1 MGGAALKKWL
11 IIGGIVFAVLLIG
24 LIVLIS
30 VTDGWATARDVS
42 VVILAIFQMI
52 STLLMI
58 GLLAVLI
65 YAVMALKSI
74 ASETVIPKVSQ
85 TLDQVKDTA
94 ATAKNT
100 TTYVAEGVV
109 TPLIKISS
117 VAAGVRAA
125 AAALARRNPRGPYQP

>member
-1 MGGAALKKWL
+1 MKKWL
-11 IIGGIVFAVLLIG
+11 IIGGVLFAVLIIG

-30 VTDGWATARDVS
+30 VTDAWATARDVS

-58 GLLAVLI
+58 ALLAVLI
-65 YAVMALKSI
+65 YAVMALRSL
-74 ASETVIPKVSQ
+74 ASETLVPKVSQ
-85 TLDQVKDTA
+85 TLDQVRDTA

-100 TTYVAEGVV
+100 STYVAQGVV

-125 AAALARRNPRGPYQP
+125 AVALARRNPPEHFEP

>member
-1 MGGAALKKWL
+1 MKRWL
-11 IIGGIVFAVLLIG
+11 IIGGVVFAVLIIG

-30 VTDGWATARDVS
+30 VNDAWATARDVS
-42 VVILAIFQMI
+42 VVILAIFEMI

-58 GLLAVLI
+58 ALLAVLI
-65 YAVMALKSI
+65 YAVMALRSL
-74 ASETVIPKVSQ
+74 ATDTLMLKVTQ

-94 ATAKNT
+94 TTAKDT

-125 AAALARRNPRGPYQP
+125 AIALARRNPPKRFEP

>member
-1 MGGAALKKWL
+1 MKRWL
-11 IIGGIVFAVLLIG
+11 IIGGVVFAVLLVG

-30 VTDGWATARDVS
+30 VNDAWATARDVS
-42 VVILAIFQMI
+42 VVILAIFEMI

-58 GLLAVLI
+58 ALLAVLI
-65 YAVMALKSI
+65 YAVLALRTV
-74 ASETVIPKVSQ
+74 ATETVVPKMNQ
-85 TLDQVKDTA
+85 TLDQVRDTA

-100 TTYVAEGVV
+100 STYVAQGVV

-125 AAALARRNPRGPYQP
+125 AVSLARRNPPKRFEP

>member
-1 MGGAALKKWL
+1 MKRWL
-11 IIGGIVFAVLLIG
+11 IIGGVVFVVLLVG

-30 VTDGWATARDVS
+30 VNDAWATARDVS
-42 VVILAIFQMI
+42 VVILAIFEMI

-58 GLLAVLI
+58 ALLAVLI
-65 YAVMALKSI
+65 YAVMALRTV
-74 ASETVIPKVSQ
+74 ATETVVPKMNQ
-85 TLDQVKDTA
+85 TLDQVRDTA

-100 TTYVAEGVV
+100 STYVAQGVV

-125 AAALARRNPRGPYQP
+125 AVSLARRNPPKRFEP

>member
-1 MGGAALKKWL
+1 LKKWL
-11 IIGGIVFAVLLIG
+11 IIGGVIFAVLIIG

-30 VTDGWATARDVS
+30 VSDAWATARDVS

-58 GLLAVLI
+58 ALLAVLI
-65 YAVMALKSI
+65 YAVMALRTV
-74 ASETVIPKVSQ
+74 ASETVLPKVSQ

-100 TTYVAEGVV
+100 STYVAQGVA
-109 TPLIKISS
+109 TPLIKLSS
-117 VAAGVRAA
+117 VAAGVKAA
-125 AAALARRNPRGPYQP
+125 AVALARRNPPDRFNP

>member
-1 MGGAALKKWL
+1 MKKWL
-11 IIGGIVFAVLLIG
+11 IIGGVIFAVLIIS

-30 VTDGWATARDVS
+30 VANAWDTARDVS

-65 YAVMALKSI
+65 YAVMALRTI
-74 ASETVIPKVSQ
+74 ASETVLPKVSQ

-94 ATAKNT
+94 AATKNT
-100 TTYVAEGVV
+100 TTYVAQGVV
-109 TPLIKISS
+109 TPLIKLSS
-117 VAAGVRAA
+117 VAAGVKAA
-125 AAALARRNPRGPYQP
+125 AVALARRQPPDRFEP

>member
-1 MGGAALKKWL
+1 MKRWL
-11 IIGGIVFAVLLIG
+11 IIGGVVFAVLVIG

-30 VTDGWATARDVS
+30 VNDAWATARDVS
-42 VVILAIFQMI
+42 VVILAIFEMI

-58 GLLAVLI
+58 ALLAVLI
-65 YAVMALKSI
+65 YAVMALR
-74 ASETVIPKVSQ
+74 AVATETVMPKVTQ
-85 TLDQVKDTA
+85 TLDQVRDTA

-100 TTYVAEGVV
+100 STYVAEGVV

-125 AAALARRNPRGPYQP
+125 AVALARRNPPKHYEP

>member
-1 MGGAALKKWL
+1 LKKWL
-11 IIGGIVFAVLLIG
+11 IIGGVIFAVLIIG

-30 VTDGWATARDVS
+30 VSDAWATARDVS

-58 GLLAVLI
+58 ALLAVLI
-65 YAVMALKSI
+65 YAVMALKSL
-74 ASETVIPKVSQ
+74 ASETVVPKVSQ
-85 TLDQVKDTA
+85 TLDQVRDTA

-100 TTYVAEGVV
+100 STYVAQGVV

-125 AAALARRNPRGPYQP
+125 AVALARRNPPKHFEP

>member
-1 MGGAALKKWL
+1 MKKWL
-11 IIGGIVFAVLLIG
+11 IIGGVIFAVLIIG

-30 VTDGWATARDVS
+30 VSDAWATARDVS

-58 GLLAVLI
+58 ALLAVLI
-65 YAVMALKSI
+65 YAVMALKSL
-74 ASETVIPKVSQ
+74 ASETVVPKVSQ
-85 TLDQVKDTA
+85 TLDQVRDTA

-100 TTYVAEGVV
+100 STYVAQGVV

-125 AAALARRNPRGPYQP
+125 AVALARRNPPKHFEP

>member
-1 MGGAALKKWL
+1 MKRWL
-11 IIGGIVFAVLLIG
+11 IIGGVVFAVLLVG

-30 VTDGWATARDVS
+30 VNDAWATARDVS
-42 VVILAIFQMI
+42 VVILAIFEMI

-58 GLLAVLI
+58 ALLAVLI
-65 YAVMALKSI
+65 YAVMALRSL
-74 ASETVIPKVSQ
+74 ATDTLVPKVNQ
-85 TLDQVKDTA
+85 TLDQVRDTA

-100 TTYVAEGVV
+100 STYVAQGVV

-125 AAALARRNPRGPYQP
+125 AVSLARRNPPKRFEP

>member
-1 MGGAALKKWL
+1 MKKWL
-11 IIGGIVFAVLLIG
+11 IIGGVLFAVLIIG

-30 VTDGWATARDVS
+30 VSDAWATARDVS

-58 GLLAVLI
+58 ALLAVLI
-65 YAVMALKSI
+65 YAVMALKSL
-74 ASETVIPKVSQ
+74 ASETVVPKVSQ
-85 TLDQVKDTA
+85 TLDQVRDTA

-100 TTYVAEGVV
+100 STYVAQGVV

-125 AAALARRNPRGPYQP
+125 AVALARRNPPKHFEP

>member
-1 MGGAALKKWL
+1 MALKKWL
-11 IIGGIVFAVLLIG
+11 IIGGVIFVALIIG

-30 VTDGWATARDVS
+30 VNNAWGTARDVS
-42 VVILAIFQMI
+42 IVILAIFQMI

-65 YAVMALKSI
+65 YAVMALRT
-74 ASETVIPKVSQ
+74 AATETIMPKVSQ
-85 TLDQVKDTA
+85 TLDQVRDSA
-94 ATAKNT
+94 MTAKNT
-100 TTYVAEGVV
+100 ITYVAQGVA

-125 AAALARRNPRGPYQP
+125 AVALARRRPPEHFEP